1 MIQQLKEIIPET
13 RVHILHRITCKKVF
27 VSDIGYCNGRYFAY
41 LWCDEPKRFNTR
53 KELFQYIRN
62 NI

>member
-1 MIQQLKEIIPET
+1 MVDT
-13 RVHILHRITCKKVF
+13 LHKITCEKVF
-27 VSDIGYCNGRYFAY
+27 ISEIGYCNGRYFAY
-41 LWCDEPKRFNTR
+41 LWCDEPKKFNTR